1 MCSTNDYFL
10 LQNIN
15 ILGCFLLEDFGIQ
28 SFLLDYL
35 GFLVTVL
42 DLFSSFDE
50 TVHACIELLE
60 LGFGQVEN
68 RVRGGGCR
76 VGGCDGIDAEID
88 GRKRG
93 ET

>member
-1 MCSTNDYFL
+1 MCSANDYFL

-15 ILGCFLLEDFGIQ
+15 ILGGFLLQHFGIQ
-28 SFLLDYL
+28 SFLLYYL

-42 DLFSSFDE
+42 DLFGSFDE

-68 RVRGGGCR
+68 RVSGGGCR
-76 VGGCDGIDAEID
+76 IGCCDGVDAEID
-88 GRKRG
+88 GRERG